1 MITLEVLYGALLFFF
16 LLKPQFIKKP
26 SWFKFAVILFAGR
39 MVLALLWL
47 WFLVWGNFDLS
58 RVIGVISGAVNG
70 GLWGL
75 SIICLLMGQV
85 GSIAHLKEEAHSDA
99 KKPADKK

>member
-16 LLKPQFIKKP
+16 LLKPQFIKKT
-26 SWFKFAVILFAGR
+26 SWFKVAVILFAGR
-39 MVLALLWL
+39 MVLALLWF
-47 WFLVWGNFDLS
+47 WFLVWGNPGLS
-58 RVIGVISGAVNG
+58 RVIGTISGAVNG

-85 GSIAHLKEEAHSDA
+85 GSITNLKKDAQSDS
-99 KKPADKK
+99 KKPANKK